1 MSASIDIVEVTK
13 TYGQSGEGTVALAP
27 TTLHIRA
34 GQFVA
39 LIGPSGCGKTTLLRM
54 VGGLLAPT
62 GGEIRVANAAL
73 WKGRQ
78 RNADAVRNLGM
89 VFQEA
94 NLLPWKSVVQNV
106 AMPLLLRG
114 TDKKSAVAKA
124 REYIDLVGLGG
135 FEESLPHEL
144 SGGMRQR
151 GAIARALSYDPTVL
165 LMDEPFGALDALTR
179 ESMNLELQR
188 IWERTGATVLF
199 VTHSIPEAVQLA
211 DRVISLTPRP
221 GRVVADVEIPLS
233 RPRTEDAQAT
243 PEFQGL
249 ARSLRET
256 IR

>member
-1 MSASIDIVEVTK
+1 MSAGIEIIEVTK
-13 TYGQSGEGTVALAP
+13 TYEQSRDGTVALAP
-27 TTLHIRA
+27 TTLHVEA

-62 GGEIRVANAAL
+62 GGEIVVGGTQL
-73 WKGRQ
+73 WNGTR
-78 RNADAVRNLGM
+78 RNADAVRNLGV

-94 NLLPWKSVVQNV
+94 NLFPWKTVEQNV
-106 AMPLLLRG
+106 AMPLILRG
-114 TDKKSAVAKA
+114 SSAKSAVARA

-135 FEESLPHEL
+135 FEGSLPHEL

-151 GAIARALSYDPTVL
+151 GAIARALSYDPNVL

-211 DRVISLTPRP
+211 DRVVSLTPRP
-221 GRVVADVEIPLS
+221 GRVVADVGIPLA
-233 RPRTEDAQAT
+233 RPRTEEAHTD
-243 PEFQGL
+243 PEFQEL
-249 ARSLRET
+249 ARTLRQT